1 MLNLLI
7 SPDSIIKLVDFEISN
22 CESVVLRLLVKPKL
36 SLSAW
41 VLIFVNTSLIK
52 LVS

>member
-22 CESVVLRLLVKPKL
+22 CEFVILRLLVKPK
-36 SLSAW
+36 LSAW